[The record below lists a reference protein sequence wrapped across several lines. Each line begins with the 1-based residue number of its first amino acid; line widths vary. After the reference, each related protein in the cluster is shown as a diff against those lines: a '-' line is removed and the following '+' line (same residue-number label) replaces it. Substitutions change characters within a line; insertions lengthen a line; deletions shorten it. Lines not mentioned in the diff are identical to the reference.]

1 MQLVIILKTP
11 ADKWKDTVIKYRKQ
25 CQKILDLSKSVR
37 YAGIVNAYG
46 RTLTGMIKPNL
57 KPLLQ
62 SEDFKNEL
70 FVISTLISLRRNSVD
85 AIGKLEHVVL
95 QHQKI
100 TILILHKNDITYYV
114 SIDRKEK
121 GLEKIIS
128 SIKKTI

>member
-1 MQLVIILKTP
+1 MVKTP
-11 ADKWKDTVIKYRKQ
+11 ADKWKETIIKYRKD
-25 CQKILDLSKSVR
+25 CQNILKISDSVR
-37 YAGIVNAYG
+37 YAGVVNAYG
-46 RTLTGMIKPNL
+46 RTLTGIIQPNL

-62 SEDFKNEL
+62 SEYFKNEL
-70 FVISTLISLRRNSVD
+70 FVISTLISLRKESAG

-100 TILILHKNDITYYV
+100 TIVILQKDNVTYYV

>member
-1 MQLVIILKTP
+1 MVKTP
-11 ADKWKDTVIKYRKQ
+11 ADKWKETIIKYRIQ
-25 CQKILDLSKSVR
+25 CQNILKISNNIR
-37 YAGIVNAYG
+37 YAGVVNAYG
-46 RTLTGMIKPNL
+46 RTLTGIIQPNL

-70 FVISTLISLRRNSVD
+70 FVISTLISLRKESVS

-100 TILILHKNDITYYV
+100 TIVILQKNNVTYYV
-114 SIDRKEK
+114 SINKTEK

>member
-1 MQLVIILKTP
+1 MVKTP
-11 ADKWKDTVIKYRKQ
+11 ADKWKDTVVKYRKQ
-25 CQKILDLSKSVR
+25 CQKILEISNNIR
-37 YAGIVNAYG
+37 YAGVVNAYG

-70 FVISTLISLRRNSVD
+70 FVISTLTSLRKDSVGT
-85 AIGKLEHVVL
+85 IGKLEHVVL

-100 TILILHKNDITYYV
+100 TIVVLQKNNVTYYV
-114 SIDRKEK
+114 SINRKEK

-128 SIKKTI
+128 KIKKTI

>member
-1 MQLVIILKTP
+1 MIKTP

-25 CQKILDLSKSVR
+25 CQKILKISDNIR

-46 RTLTGMIKPNL
+46 RTLTGMIKSNL

-70 FVISTLISLRRNSVD
+70 FVISTLISLRKDTVGT
-85 AIGKLEHVVL
+85 IGKLEHVVL

-100 TILILHKNDITYYV
+100 TIVILQKNNVTYYV
-114 SIDRKEK
+114 SINRKEK
-121 GLEKIIS
+121 SLEKIVSLIPGS
-128 SIKKTI
+128 L